1 MEQIYLIKY
10 LRNHKGKSLRKIAEE
25 TGHDF
30 QTVKKYVEK
39 DDFNLYP
46 RPKQQRKGKLDPQR
60 FMLHYGF
67 CTNFCN
73 PNSGHEKGHIENKV
87 GYNRRNF
94 LVPIPE
100 FEDIKEFNRELLK
113 KCDQDMER
121 NHYNKSGTIAE
132 LFRED
137 KKAMNALPKVPFEVY
152 RLELAKA
159 DNYGKVKFDNH
170 IYSSAPNIAQTQLW
184 VKAGAHEVVLMN
196 QIFEYFCHPSTSF
209 ICLSLYD

>member
-1 MEQIYLIKY
+1 
-10 LRNHKGKSLRKIAEE
+10 
-25 TGHDF
+25 
-30 QTVKKYVEK
+30 
-39 DDFNLYP
+39 
-46 RPKQQRKGKLDPQR
+46 
-60 FMLHYGF
+60 MLHYGF

>member
-1 MEQIYLIKY
+1 
-10 LRNHKGKSLRKIAEE
+10 
-25 TGHDF
+25 
-30 QTVKKYVEK
+30 
-39 DDFNLYP
+39 
-46 RPKQQRKGKLDPQR
+46 
-60 FMLHYGF
+60 MLHYGF

-132 LFRED
+132 LFRET
-137 KKAMNALPKVPFEVY
+137 KGHECFTKVPFEFT
-152 RLELAKA
+152 A
-159 DNYGKVKFDNH
+159 
-170 IYSSAPNIAQTQLW
+170 
-184 VKAGAHEVVLMN
+184 
-196 QIFEYFCHPSTSF
+196 
-209 ICLSLYD
+209 